1 MRALIRIRALIGIV
15 LKHVNKLNI
24 VKEGTSVVFSSMTP
38 SFLIGMGVLNG
49 KLEL

>member
-24 VKEGTSVVFSSMTP
+24 VKRARLLSSHP
-38 SFLIGMGVLNG
+38 
-49 KLEL
+49 

>member
-24 VKEGTSVVFSSMTP
+24 VKRAR
-38 SFLIGMGVLNG
+38 L
-49 KLEL
+49 